1 MKNNAIAVLKEI
13 KLVNKIMKLLA
24 GETGLHISNEDEKDK
39 LKKLAKFI
47 IHLCK
52 SAKNENEFTSLLIQN
67 DGEFSQDTITSLFKT
82 IKEDIGEQ
90 SQPSMRNNNNN
101 LLDVKEENDER
112 KNMHFKNAYLTEDS
126 KENIKKTFTALAIP
140 NKNKEELDIELGVI
154 FDIGNNTTHVMSY
167 GSSNVNGDNSR
178 IKINK
183 NLSPIRFG
191 NNKERSRESSPQINV
206 KQYNQH
212 KTTSNSNNSSVTNRY
227 AKQEIFSELKQN
239 GIYNGIVTRVESY
252 GCFVLLDISRS
263 TSTERSSRYHNSSK
277 QKPFQGFVHIS
288 QMKTIDYKS
297 KNRISSA
304 HSLVKIKDKVKVKV
318 LSLENNKITLS
329 MNQVD
334 QITGEDL
341 GIKLTTSNSIAP
353 SLPVTND
360 LLSRQNPYLQLP
372 KEDNKRLYGELTGI
386 ALDTETK
393 TGKQMSSPELWEL
406 NQMKNAK
413 AFDYVY
419 DPIMRME
426 VNNSFN
432 DYTTEEYIDIELK
445 EEEPPFLKGQTA
457 KAGINFSPIRIVKN
471 PDGTMHR
478 AAIQQAEQAKNRR
491 ELRELQN
498 KSLLDKNKS
507 TNTVRDILNL
517 NYNNPNIDYSKT
529 NILPRDPAATPLLQP
544 RKFHAT
550 SRSILSMKEQR
561 ETLPIFQL
569 KPQLMKMIAENRII
583 VVIGET
589 GSGKTTQITQYLV
602 EAKYAQYGKIGCTQP
617 RRVAA
622 MSVAKRVS
630 EEFGCKLGEFVG
642 YCVRFEDCCSE
653 DTIIKYM
660 TDGMLLREA
669 LIDKNLTQYSVIM
682 LDEAHE
688 RTIHTDILFGLL
700 KEALRQ
706 RNELKLIVTS
716 ATLDSEKFSK
726 FFGNCPIFR
735 IPGRTFDVEIF
746 YAKEPE
752 YDYMEAALITVMQ
765 IHLTEGPGD
774 ILVFLTGQ
782 EEIETACQILTARMK
797 ALGKG
802 AKPLLVLPVYSALPS
817 EMQTKIFEPAPYGTR
832 KCIIATNIAE
842 ASLTIDGI
850 YYVVDPGFAKIKAY
864 NSKIG
869 MDSLMI
875 APISQSSAMQRAG
888 RAGRTGPGKC
898 YRLYTYDAYTNDL
911 LKATIPEIQ
920 RTNLAN
926 TVLLLKALGINDLI
940 NFEFMDP
947 PPLQTLIAAMIQLYY
962 LGALDEEGLLTKL
975 GRRMAEFPLEPQL
988 SKMLLTSVDLG
999 CSEEIITIVSMLSVQ
1014 NIFYRPRD
1022 KQAEADQKKTKFIH
1036 PDGDHLTL
1044 LTVFEMWKKNHSSQW
1059 CMDNFIHYRAMRKA
1073 EDIKKQLIA
1082 IMDRY
1087 RLPVVSCKNDL
1098 AKVRK
1103 AITAGFFV
1111 HVARKDP
1118 HEGYK
1123 TLVDNQTIFIHPS
1136 SALFNKSPEWV
1147 VYHELV
1153 LTSKE
1158 YMREITTIDAKWLVD
1173 VAGKFFKKCNPNVLS
1188 KRQRCEKIEP
1198 LQNKYEDPNAWRLS
1212 KRRGIIY

>member
-1 MKNNAIAVLKEI
+1 MEAII
-13 KLVNKIMKLLA
+13 
-24 GETGLHISNEDEKDK
+24 K
-39 LKKLAKFI
+39 LKKLRFLDKILNLLAISTGLNAKNEEDKKQLTVLAKFLI
-47 IHLCK
+47 KLCNE
-52 SAKNENEFTSLLIQN
+52 SSSENEFTQKIIDN
-67 DGEFSQDTITSLFKT
+67 DGEFSPNTISSLYQMIKEYEEGNNFTQKNNKENNDKIIKENTNENNINSDNFHVTFVTSDNKEEVQKKFTSL
-82 IKEDIGEQ
+82 
-90 SQPSMRNNNNN
+90 S
-101 LLDVKEENDER
+101 
-112 KNMHFKNAYLTEDS
+112 
-126 KENIKKTFTALAIP
+126 IP
-140 NKNKEELDIELGVI
+140 NQNKEELDIELGVI
-154 FDIGNNTTHVMSY
+154 FDEEEVKKMFPK
-167 GSSNVNGDNSR
+167 
-178 IKINK
+178 IKTNK
-183 NLSPIRFG
+183 NLSPIRVDEHRAKK
-191 NNKERSRESSPQINV
+191 KERSRSRSLDFGLRNKDKKVSRQRGEDSESKRKIP
-206 KQYNQH
+206 
-212 KTTSNSNNSSVTNRY
+212 T
-227 AKQEIFSELKQN
+227 ELVQN
-239 GIYNGIVTRVESY
+239 GIYDGLVTRVEDY
-252 GCFVLLDISRS
+252 GCFVLLDIKKNR
-263 TSTERSSRYHNSSK
+263 ELSK
-277 QKPFQGFVHIS
+277 ESKSKTIQGFVHIS
-288 QMKTIDYKS
+288 QMKSIDYKS
-297 KNRISSA
+297 REKITSA
-304 HSLVKIKDKVKVKV
+304 HSLVRVKDHVKVKV
-318 LSLENNKITLS
+318 ISLENNKITLS

-334 QITGEDL
+334 QCTGDDL
-341 GIKLTTSNSIAP
+341 SKKQMMAP
-353 SLPVTND
+353 TPKPETLVA
-360 LLSRQNPYLQLP
+360 NPRP
-372 KEDNKRLYGELTGI
+372 GYGELTGI
-386 ALDTETK
+386 ALDTGTK
-393 TGKQMSSPELWEL
+393 TGKEMNSPELWEL

-419 DPIMRME
+419 DPLMRLE
-426 VNNSFN
+426 VQNNLN
-432 DYTTEEYIDIELK
+432 DYTTEENIDIELK

-457 KAGINFSPIRIVKN
+457 KAGVNFSPIRIVKN
-471 PDGTMHR
+471 PDGSLHR
-478 AAIQQAEQAKNRR
+478 AAIQQSEQTKNRR

-498 KSLLDKNKS
+498 KTYIE
-507 TNTVRDILNL
+507 TNTSKDQIGKDFNNTIDNTSMKILQGNTK
-517 NYNNPNIDYSKT
+517 NVI
-529 NILPRDPAATPLLQP
+529 QP

-550 SRSILSMKEQR
+550 SRSYMSMKEQR
-561 ETLPIFQL
+561 ESLPIFQL
-569 KPQLMKMIAENRII
+569 KSQIMRMIQDNRIL

-602 EAKYAQYGKIGCTQP
+602 EADYAKYGKIGCTQP

-630 EEFGCKLGEFVG
+630 EEFGCKLGEYVG
-642 YCVRFEDCCSE
+642 YSIRFEDCCSE

-700 KEALRQ
+700 KEAM
-706 RNELKLIVTS
+706 RNRNDLKLIVTS

-726 FFGNCPIFR
+726 FFNNCPVFR
-735 IPGRTFDVEIF
+735 IPGRTFDVEVF
-746 YAKEPE
+746 YSKEPE

-765 IHLTEGPGD
+765 IHLTEPKGGD

-782 EEIETACQILTARMK
+782 EEIETACQILQARMD

-802 AKPLLVLPVYSALPS
+802 TPPLLILPVYSALPS
-817 EMQTKIFEPAPYGTR
+817 EMQSKIFEPAPYGTR

-864 NSKIG
+864 NPKIG

-898 YRLYTYDAYTNDL
+898 YRLYTYDSFMNEM

-947 PPLQTLIAAMIQLYY
+947 PPLQTLIAAMEQLYY

-988 SKMLLTSVDLG
+988 SKMLLTSVDLN

-1022 KQAEADQKKTKFIH
+1022 KQNEADQKKTKFIH

-1044 LTVFEMWKKNHSSQW
+1044 LKVFEMWKKNHSSQW
-1059 CMDNFIHYRAMRKA
+1059 CIDNFIHHRAMRKA

-1082 IMDRY
+1082 IMERY
-1087 RLPVVSCKNDL
+1087 KLPVVSCRNDW
-1098 AKVRK
+1098 ARVRK
-1103 AITAGFFV
+1103 AITAGFFF

-1158 YMREITTIDAKWLVD
+1158 YMREITSIDPKWLVD
-1173 VAGKFFKKCNPNVLS
+1173 VAGKFFKKCNPNFLS
-1188 KRQRCEKIEP
+1188 KRQRNEKIEP

>member
-1 MKNNAIAVLKEI
+1 MEAI
-13 KLVNKIMKLLA
+13 
-24 GETGLHISNEDEKDK
+24 TK
-39 LKKLAKFI
+39 LKKIGFEKKMLQILSVSTGLNVNKEEDKHNLLILTKFLTK
-47 IHLCK
+47 LCEE
-52 SAKNENEFTSLLIQN
+52 SSSENEFSKKIIEN
-67 DGEFSQDTITSLFKT
+67 DGQFSPSVISHLYNTITEFNGILK
-82 IKEDIGEQ
+82 KENKDNIQ
-90 SQPSMRNNNNN
+90 SQKNEQVQEAKEPIDIHLKFIN
-101 LLDVKEENDER
+101 DDKEE
-112 KNMHFKNAYLTEDS
+112 
-126 KENIKKTFTALAIP
+126 IQKKFSSLSIP

-154 FDIGNNTTHVMSY
+154 FDQEEIKKMFPKVKTNN
-167 GSSNVNGDNSR
+167 
-178 IKINK
+178 
-183 NLSPIRFG
+183 NLSPIRINKKK
-191 NNKERSRESSPQINV
+191 NNNSRERSRSRSLDFGLKNKSKKEKEPIDKNI
-206 KQYNQH
+206 K
-212 KTTSNSNNSSVTNRY
+212 K
-227 AKQEIFSELKQN
+227 EIPTELVQN
-239 GIYNGIVTRVESY
+239 GIYEGVITRVEDY
-252 GCFVLLDISRS
+252 GCFVVINISQPQDKRQ
-263 TSTERSSRYHNSSK
+263 K
-277 QKPFQGFVHIS
+277 QKLIQGFVHIS
-288 QMKTIDYKS
+288 QMKSIDYKTRT
-297 KNRISSA
+297 KISSA
-304 HSLVKIKDKVKVKV
+304 YSIVKLKDRVKVKV
-318 LSLENNKITLS
+318 ISLENNKVTLS

-341 GIKLTTSNSIAP
+341 SKKLMTNSNE
-353 SLPVTND
+353 N
-360 LLSRQNPYLQLP
+360 QK
-372 KEDNKRLYGELTGI
+372 KEMDIQTISNNNSNTKMYGELTGI
-386 ALDTETK
+386 PLDTGTK
-393 TGKQMSSPELWEL
+393 TGRQMNSPELWEI
-406 NQMKNAK
+406 NQMKNGK

-419 DPIMRME
+419 DPIMRLE
-426 VNNSFN
+426 VQNNLNNYSIDEN
-432 DYTTEEYIDIELK
+432 IDIELK

-471 PDGTMHR
+471 PDGSLHR
-478 AAIQQAEQAKNRR
+478 AAIQQGEQTKNRR

-498 KSLLDKNKS
+498 KTYLETSISKENGAQD
-507 TNTVRDILNL
+507 
-517 NYNNPNIDYSKT
+517 YNNHNIDISSRKIIQG
-529 NILPRDPAATPLLQP
+529 NNKNMIQP
-544 RKFHAT
+544 RKFHTT
-550 SRSILSMKEQR
+550 SRSYMSIKEQR
-561 ETLPIFQL
+561 ESLPIFQL
-569 KPQLMKMIAENRII
+569 KPQIMKMIHENRIL

-602 EAKYAQYGKIGCTQP
+602 EADYAKYGKIGCTQP

-630 EEFGCKLGEFVG
+630 EEFGCKLGEYVG
-642 YCVRFEDCCSE
+642 YSIRFEDCCSE

-700 KEALRQ
+700 KEAM
-706 RNELKLIVTS
+706 RNRNDLKLIVTS

-726 FFGNCPIFR
+726 FFNNCPVFR
-735 IPGRTFDVEIF
+735 IPGRTFDVELF
-746 YAKEPE
+746 YSKEPE

-765 IHLTEGPGD
+765 IHLTEQKEGD

-782 EEIETACQILTARMK
+782 EEIETACQILQARME

-802 AKPLLVLPVYSALPS
+802 APPLLILPVYSALPS
-817 EMQTKIFEPAPYGTR
+817 ELQSKIFEPAPFGTR

-850 YYVVDPGFAKIKAY
+850 YFVVDPGFAKIKAY
-864 NSKIG
+864 NPKIG

-898 YRLYTYDAYTNDL
+898 YRLYTYDSFMNEM
-911 LKATIPEIQ
+911 LKSTIPEIQ

-947 PPLQTLIAAMIQLYY
+947 PPLQTLIAAMEQLYY

-988 SKMLLTSVDLG
+988 SKMLLTSVDLN

-1022 KQAEADQKKTKFIH
+1022 KQTEADQKKTKFIH

-1044 LTVFEMWKKNHSSQW
+1044 LKVFEMWKKNNSSKW
-1059 CMDNFIHYRAMRKA
+1059 CIDNFIHHRAMRKA

-1082 IMDRY
+1082 IMERY
-1087 RLPVVSCKNDL
+1087 KLPVVSCRNDW
-1098 AKVRK
+1098 ARVRK
-1103 AITAGFFV
+1103 AITAGFFF

-1118 HEGYK
+1118 REGYK

-1158 YMREITTIDAKWLVD
+1158 YMREITSIDPKWLVD
-1173 VAGKFFKKCNPNVLS
+1173 VAGKFFKKCNPNFLS
-1188 KRQRCEKIEP
+1188 KRQKNEKIEP
-1198 LQNKYEDPNAWRLS
+1198 LQNKYDDPNAWRLS